1 MLVELDKLL
10 LSEGFHIV
18 VVDNIDAEGEQVFA
32 VLFLGGDE
40 GTDIQ
45 FEFVEHGFVHDAG
58 TVDEMTEETVFFDSG
73 KVFFRYFLVAS
84 SAGIGLY
91 SVHGIN
97 VLMVNIQ

>member
-1 MLVELDKLL
+1 M
-10 LSEGFHIV
+10 
-18 VVDNIDAEGEQVFA
+18 VDNIDEEVEQVFA

-45 FEFVEHGFVHDAG
+45 FEFVEYGFVHDAV

-73 KVFFRYFLVAS
+73 KVFFRYFQVAG

-91 SVHGIN
+91 SVHGVN